1 MTLRSFVREL
11 NPAHVGAAVIV
22 TLAAIGIVFVG
33 EEEFVASRDGAA
45 VVSLPGSALPAVP
58 GLVERSVSE
67 ASVDPGAPAGAP
79 VDTSPPSS
87 VAVAAAPSV
96 SVSGPVA
103 SGTNPAVRGTA
114 VQVTD
119 TMPPPSSTPPLVPSR
134 DRWGTAGSE
143 TSGRCTQFEALLA
156 AHAPPSG
163 WDVPRMSSYM
173 ARESMCCPQ
182 VRLGDG
188 SWRTTQGG
196 DRFTDD
202 CGFVRVAVW
211 HHRSDAGLLQVN
223 GINYDPSRCLNT
235 CLGVWLDTVV
245 DVDTLGDPVLNVRA
259 AARLCEFWVNAGHSC
274 YQPWKKTSS

>member
-1 MTLRSFVREL
+1 MTVRAFVRAL

-22 TLAAIGIVFVG
+22 TLGAVGIVFVG
-33 EEEFVASRDGAA
+33 EEEFVASRDAA
-45 VVSLPGSALPAVP
+45 VVSPPGSVHPAVP
-58 GLVERSVSE
+58 ALVERSVSE
-67 ASVDPGAPAGAP
+67 ATVDPGDSGEVPA
-79 VDTSPPSS
+79 DTSPPSS
-87 VAVAAAPSV
+87 AATATAATVP
-96 SVSGPVA
+96 VSGPVA
-103 SGTNPAVRGTA
+103 SGTTPAVRGTA

-119 TMPPPSSTPPLVPSR
+119 TMPPPVSTPPLVPSR

-143 TSGRCTQFEALLA
+143 ISGRCTQFEALLTDL
-156 AHAPPSG
+156 APPGG

-202 CGFVRVAVW
+202 CGFLRVAVW
-211 HHRSDAGLLQVN
+211 HHRSDAGLLQIN